1 MSKLVPIIQQATADY
16 ITAPDTANAAIV
28 DVVSQDVSFSPY
40 TEGEAAFSAQLLKE
54 KGLIANEADGSVGTF
69 DMTRVAHTVE
79 ELKPILNAGGAAIP
93 QSLTAEEI
101 YTDKFTDR
109 SIGIR

>member
-1 MSKLVPIIQQATADY
+1 MLPLSTSSRRTCRSLPTPRVKQR
-16 ITAPDTANAAIV
+16 
-28 DVVSQDVSFSPY
+28 
-40 TEGEAAFSAQLLKE
+40 FSAQLLKE

>member
-1 MSKLVPIIQQATADY
+1 
-16 ITAPDTANAAIV
+16 
-28 DVVSQDVSFSPY
+28 
-40 TEGEAAFSAQLLKE
+40 
-54 KGLIANEADGSVGTF
+54 
-69 DMTRVAHTVE
+69 MTRVAHTVE
-79 ELKPILNAGGAAIP
+79 ELKPILNSGGAAIP